1 MNALEKWDKTVADY
15 LTDCKYRGV
24 SDKTLD
30 NYTKRLRMFRE
41 FWTEHG
47 DTSSEPTTKDFEN
60 WRNYLIDNGK
70 NPSTVAQ
77 YLMEVRYFYN
87 NVTDEELG
95 ENRPYEKNPVLKRLM
110 PKVQKKPYDNLV
122 PDDKVALLWNR
133 DNYSNIKSYAI
144 TVFLLCTKIR
154 NSELRNLTLN
164 DLDFENE
171 EIIIRHGKGDKA
183 RIVDFDKMA
192 QSVIRMY
199 LLSNYRPMT
208 VSADDLLFGSKSAH
222 TFGYPKQNDEDWHT
236 LSPQALSNI
245 VERQVQKITGIDHIR
260 THDLRHIGSRIALNS
275 RAVSMEELQAEL
287 GHSDMATTK
296 IYSGRLILGK
306 RNKKAVNE
314 VLEEKNRQLERN
326 LKMIEKMEE
335 KERKLIERMSK
346 GTYGKIPTRI
356 IEETEEDSENR

>member
-1 MNALEKWDKTVADY
+1 MNALEKWDNTVADY

-24 SDKTLD
+24 SPKTID
-30 NYTKRLRMFRE
+30 NYTRRLRMFRD

-60 WRNYLIDNGK
+60 WRNYLIDGGK
-70 NPSTVAQ
+70 SPSTVAQ
-77 YLMEVRYFYN
+77 YLVEVRYFYN

-95 ENRPYEKNPVLKRLM
+95 ENRPYEKNPVLKRIL
-110 PKVQKKPYDNLV
+110 PKVQKKPYDELI

-133 DNYSNIKSYAI
+133 DNYSNIKAYAI

-154 NSELRNLTLN
+154 NAELRNLTLN
-164 DLDFENE
+164 DLDFENDE
-171 EIIIRHGKGDKA
+171 LIIRHGKGDKA

-192 QSVIRMY
+192 QSVIRLY
-199 LLSNYRPMT
+199 LLSNYRP
-208 VSADDLLFGSKSAH
+208 VNLSADDLLFGSKSAH

-245 VERQVQKITGIDHIR
+245 VERQVQKITGISYIR
-260 THDLRHIGSRIALNS
+260 THDLRHIGSRLALNS
-275 RAVSMEELQAEL
+275 RTVSMEELQAEL
-287 GHSDMATTK
+287 GHADMATTK

-314 VLEEKNRQLERN
+314 VFEEKNRQLERN
-326 LKMIEKMEE
+326 LELIEKMEE

-356 IEETEEDSENR
+356 VE